1 MSTEASWTS
10 ASSEGESNTRDI
22 VNESAAHIR
31 RIVNDGSQEDV
42 EEE

>member
-10 ASSEGESNTRDI
+10 ASSGGESNAREI

-31 RIVNDGSQEDV
+31 RIVNDGSQEEV
-42 EEE
+42 KEE